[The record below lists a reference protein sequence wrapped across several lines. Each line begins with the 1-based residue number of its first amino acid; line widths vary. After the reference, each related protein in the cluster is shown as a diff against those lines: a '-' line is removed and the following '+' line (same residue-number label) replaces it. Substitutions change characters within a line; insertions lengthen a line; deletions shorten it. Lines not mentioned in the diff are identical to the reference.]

1 MRIPSS
7 SSVTNLLLPC
17 KWSRPLTHAHLRLTC
32 QPSYIRDLLAGLR
45 DTENFDRHTLALK
58 AAPSLI
64 RRKANYGTEVS
75 DHIEDLASTILGLKD
90 KWEAPDFSKLRLQGM
105 LALLIASPLEMG
117 QYFSRAFYSGD
128 YSLGQRISILTAIGL
143 GAREIA
149 GAGGNDDIA
158 IKGAPS
164 PSSSSSFPSKR
175 LPEKAHAHYDTAVEA
190 ATAPMNVLTSQLS
203 RTMIAP
209 LAASAADQLSGPS
222 VLNVRGTFSSR
233 MEVQARRPA
242 PRANPLSAIIGEAFF
257 YPLIGRWAIHVQS
270 FGSSNTGSAPQASPT
285 LLAHLLKTLGMVL
298 HASGPF
304 TPSLPSLT
312 REFWGFLLGL
322 RARAGDD
329 RAVLEG
335 VLFALL
341 ALMEVNAEGEGQRR
355 VAEEHARELLETQEW
370 VGGVLEGVS
379 GGEEEGERCRM
390 LAAGV
395 LVRCREVVE
404 RFQRLLMG
412 EMVDFMPG

>member
-1 MRIPSS
+1 M
-7 SSVTNLLLPC
+7 
-17 KWSRPLTHAHLRLTC
+17 
-32 QPSYIRDLLAGLR
+32 R

-90 KWEAPDFSKLRLQGM
+90 QWEAPDFSKLRLQGM

-149 GAGGNDDIA
+149 GAGGKDDIA
-158 IKGAPS
+158 ITGAPS
-164 PSSSSSFPSKR
+164 PSSEASASFPSKR
-175 LPEKAHAHYDTAVEA
+175 LPEKAHAHYAAVEA
-190 ATAPMNVLTSQLS
+190 AAAPMNALTTQLS

-222 VLNVRGTFSSR
+222 VLKVRGTFSSR
-233 MEVQARRPA
+233 MEVEARRPA

-257 YPLIGRWAIHVQS
+257 YPLIGRWAIQIQS
-270 FGSSNTGSAPQASPT
+270 FGSSNNAPQASPT
-285 LLAHLLKTLGMVL
+285 VLAHLLKTLGMVL

-322 RARAGDD
+322 RGRAGDD

-341 ALMEVNAEGEGQRR
+341 ALMDVNAEGEGQRR
-355 VAEEHARELLETQEW
+355 VAESHARELLETQEW
-370 VGGVLEGVS
+370 VGGVLDAVR

-404 RFQRLLMG
+404 RFQRLMVG
-412 EMVDFMPG
+412 EMVGFMPG

>member
-1 MRIPSS
+1 M
-7 SSVTNLLLPC
+7 
-17 KWSRPLTHAHLRLTC
+17 
-32 QPSYIRDLLAGLR
+32 R
-45 DTENFDRHTLALK
+45 DTESFDRHTLALK

-90 KWEAPDFSKLRLQGM
+90 TWEAPDFSKLRLQGM

-128 YSLGQRISILTAIGL
+128 YSLGQRISILTTIGL

-149 GAGGNDDIA
+149 GAGAKDDIA
-158 IKGAPS
+158 ITGAPF
-164 PSSSSSFPSKR
+164 PSAAPSSSFPSKR
-175 LPEKAHAHYDTAVEA
+175 LPEKAHAHYTAAVEA
-190 ATAPMNVLTSQLS
+190 AAAAAAPMNALTTQLS

-222 VLNVRGTFSSR
+222 VLKVRGTFSSR
-233 MEVQARRPA
+233 MEVEARRAAPA
-242 PRANPLSAIIGEAFF
+242 ANRLSSIIGEAFF
-257 YPLIGRWAIHVQS
+257 YPLIGRWAVQMHS
-270 FGSSNTGSAPQASPT
+270 FGGGGGAAAAAAGNAPPQASPSV
-285 LLAHLLKTLGMVL
+285 LAHLLKTLGMVL
-298 HASGPF
+298 HAAGPF
-304 TPSLPSLT
+304 TLALPSLT
-312 REFWGFLLGL
+312 REFWEFLLGL
-322 RARAGDD
+322 RARAEDD

-335 VLFALL
+335 LLFALL
-341 ALMEVNAEGEGQRR
+341 TLMDVNCEREGQRR

-370 VGGVLEGVS
+370 VARVLDRVR

-404 RFQRLLMG
+404 RFQRLMMG